1 MATGL
6 KSRIAYK
13 TPTASATSGDYW
25 AGTYKL
31 LLRAKSIPSPFG
43 SQNMVDTSTL
53 EDLVETQE
61 MGRRSAGSMEVEGA
75 FEKKYKDEMV
85 TNEGKKLD
93 FIILYG
99 TDGKGSEGICAFI
112 GQESFAPGEAS
123 DDHLTGTATVS
134 VQTVPKWIEDNYDV
148 AHKFENGTAGNL
160 SLATFLL
167 LLKVVGQID
176 AINDVLPE
184 LPPSPYLI
192 RKDEK
197 KAQRIRHTK

>member
-1 MATGL
+1 MLGGHSTGTIDYKSL
-6 KSRIAYK
+6 LALIFYEKLGGNTNGNRFKSRIAYK

-148 AHKFENGTAGNL
+148 AVTEDDQGYPTAITL
-160 SLATFLL
+160 T
-167 LLKVVGQID
+167 
-176 AINDVLPE
+176 
-184 LPPSPYLI
+184 
-192 RKDEK
+192 K
-197 KAQRIRHTK
+197 KS

>member
-13 TPTASATSGDYW
+13 EPSSSAATGEYW

-31 LLRAKSIPSPFG
+31 LMRAKSIPSPFG

-61 MGRRSAGSMEVEGA
+61 MGRRAANSMEVQGA

-112 GQESFAPGEAS
+112 GQESFAPERDRHGSQYPEEPDSRA
-123 DDHLTGTATVS
+123 
-134 VQTVPKWIEDNYDV
+134 TVPKWIEDNYTV
-148 AHKFENGTAGNL
+148 AVTEDENGYPTAITL
-160 SLATFLL
+160 T
-167 LLKVVGQID
+167 
-176 AINDVLPE
+176 
-184 LPPSPYLI
+184 
-192 RKDEK
+192 K
-197 KAQRIRHTK
+197 K

>member
-13 TPTASATSGDYW
+13 TPSSSATSGDYW

-31 LLRAKSIPSPFG
+31 LIRAKSIPSPFG

-148 AHKFENGTAGNL
+148 AVTEDDQGYPTAITL
-160 SLATFLL
+160 TKKRVSQSLKSRKAVMT
-167 LLKVVGQID
+167 GYD
-176 AINDVLPE
+176 DETADSE
-184 LPPSPYLI
+184 LEETI
-192 RKDEK
+192 
-197 KAQRIRHTK
+197 

>member
-6 KSRIAYK
+6 KSRIAYRV
-13 TPTASATSGDYW
+13 TSGSTGDSNYW

-75 FEKKYKDEMV
+75 FEKTYKDDMV
-85 TNEGKKLD
+85 SNEGKKLD
-93 FIILYG
+93 FLILYG

-134 VQTVPKWIEDNYDV
+134 VQTVPKWIEDNYTVEV
-148 AHKFENGTAGNL
+148 AEDENGYPTSITLTAKN
-160 SLATFLL
+160 S
-167 LLKVVGQID
+167 
-176 AINDVLPE
+176 
-184 LPPSPYLI
+184 
-192 RKDEK
+192 
-197 KAQRIRHTK
+197 